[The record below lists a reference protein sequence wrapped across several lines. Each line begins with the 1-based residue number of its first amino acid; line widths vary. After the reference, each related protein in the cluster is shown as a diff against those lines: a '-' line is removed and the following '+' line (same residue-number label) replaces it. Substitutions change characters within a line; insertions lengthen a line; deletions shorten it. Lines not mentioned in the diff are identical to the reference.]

1 MLAKGDKRFLYCVA
15 YLDKRSWKREYF
27 CDFTEASNFCFSLRR
42 SPDLIRSVEFYA
54 IGFTVDFVN
63 REYRFEV

>member
-27 CDFTEASNFCFSLRR
+27 CDFTEASNFCF
-42 SPDLIRSVEFYA
+42 PCVAVPI
-54 IGFTVDFVN
+54 
-63 REYRFEV
+63 